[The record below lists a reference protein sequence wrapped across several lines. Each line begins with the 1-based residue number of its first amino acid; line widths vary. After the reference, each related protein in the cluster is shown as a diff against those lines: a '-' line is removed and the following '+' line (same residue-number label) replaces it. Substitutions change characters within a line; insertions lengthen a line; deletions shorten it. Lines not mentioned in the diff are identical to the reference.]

1 MIALRLRRFF
11 LDPAGAEVALEFC
24 SAAVVAARVERKQ
37 GRTELRA
44 LASEPLPE
52 GAFVPA
58 LDNPGFVAREPL
70 RDAVKRAL
78 ARVGASS
85 QARTAI
91 VVPDVLARFRLFS
104 QEEVQAE
111 ASKRDA
117 TVAFRM
123 QRLLPFPQ
131 ADARVIS
138 TWPRS
143 ASEPVLAIG
152 FSAAVLGAYEQVGE
166 AFGLDVGSVET
177 STLAILKGLKTE
189 GDALLVRH
197 DPRWLTLCLM
207 RNGWPVSIRSF
218 DVDVARSEEEVRREI
233 ASTAV
238 FWRDRLNGA
247 SLAAAFIHSSDDWFS
262 CLGAKVH
269 ADFGCSPSRVGG
281 PAHLLVAGVPAAIER
296 QAAPALTLLGA
307 S

>member
-1 MIALRLRRFF
+1 MIIERLKRFF

-24 SAAVVAARVERKQ
+24 STAVVAARVERKQ

-44 LASEPLPE
+44 LVSEPLPE
-52 GAFVPA
+52 GAFAPA
-58 LDNPGFVAREPL
+58 LDNPGFVEREAL
-70 RDAVKRAL
+70 RDAVKSAL
-78 ARVGASS
+78 ARVGAAP
-85 QARTAI
+85 QTRTAI

-104 QEEVQAE
+104 QDEVQAE
-111 ASKRDA
+111 PSKRDA

-131 ADARVIS
+131 ADARVVS
-138 TWPRS
+138 AWPRS
-143 ASEPVLAIG
+143 PSEPVLAIG
-152 FSAAVLGAYEQVGE
+152 FSAAVLGAYEHVGE

-177 STLAILKGLKTE
+177 STMAILKGLKPS

-197 DPRWLTLCLM
+197 DPRWLTLSLI

-218 DVDVARSEEEVRREI
+218 DVDVARSEAEVRREI

-247 SLAAAFIHSSDDWFS
+247 SLAAAFIHSADDWFS
-262 CLGAKVH
+262 RLGAEVQ

-281 PAHLLVAGVPAAIER
+281 PQNLLVAGVPAAVER